1 MGNCH
6 RICIVT
12 FLEDAAA
19 RDFIL
24 IEAKAGT
31 WFLTGNDAGGSGD
44 RSAACQYVPMTAVL
58 HDP

>member
-19 RDFIL
+19 QDFIL
-24 IEAKAGT
+24 IEAEAGT
-31 WFLTGNDAGGSGD
+31 WFLTGGGGD